1 MSGRLKHEH
10 IVAELAREIQVGRL
24 PNGAQLPGENA
35 LAARF
40 GVSRNTVRQ
49 ALTELGNQG
58 LIATHSGKGSFVT
71 FDDRAIDDRL
81 GWTRALAENGVRTA
95 TTVVLLEVVEEPEL
109 ATLFDLESATM
120 VAIDRV
126 RTIVDGA
133 PISIE
138 RSRIPAIGGLAELP
152 ERGRVDHIYDD
163 LRSVGL
169 VPEVGEEW
177 AEVIRLSANDARLLG
192 HQEGDRFLRTRR
204 LSRDLDGKFVEYVES
219 ILDPDR
225 FRLHITFGS

>member
-1 MSGRLKHEH
+1 VTGRLKHEH
-10 IVAELAREIQVGRL
+10 IVEELTREIQVGRL

-71 FDDRAIDDRL
+71 FDDRAIDERL
-81 GWTRALAENGVRTA
+81 GWTRALAEQGVQTV
-95 TTVVLLEVVEEPEL
+95 TTLVRLEIVEEPEL
-109 ATLFDLESATM
+109 AALFDLGSPRL

-133 PISIE
+133 PISVE
-138 RSRIPAIGGLAELP
+138 RSRIPAVGPLAELP
-152 ERGRVDHIYDD
+152 GRGQVDHIYDD
-163 LRSVGL
+163 LRSIGL
-169 VPEVGEEW
+169 VPEAGEEW
-177 AEVIRLSANDARLLG
+177 AELTRLKYEDALLLG
-192 HQEGDRFLRTRR
+192 RPEGERFLRTRR
-204 LSRDLDGKFVEYVES
+204 LSRDLNGRFVEYVES
-219 ILDPDR
+219 LLDPDR
-225 FRLHITFGS
+225 FRLHLSFGP

>member
-1 MSGRLKHEH
+1 VSGRLKHEH
-10 IVAELAREIQVGRL
+10 IVEELTREIQVGRL

-71 FDDRAIDDRL
+71 FDDRAIDERL
-81 GWTRALAENGVRTA
+81 GWTRALAEQGVRTV
-95 TTVVLLEVVEEPEL
+95 TRLVRLQLVEEPEL
-109 ATLFDLESATM
+109 SERFGLDCPAL

-126 RTIVDGA
+126 RSIVDGS
-133 PISIE
+133 PISLE
-138 RSRIPAIGGLAELP
+138 RSRIPAVGPLRELP
-152 ERGRVDHIYDD
+152 VRGQVDHIYDD
-163 LRSVGL
+163 LRSIGL

-177 AEVIRLSANDARLLG
+177 AELARLTPEEAGLLG
-192 HQEGDRFLRTRR
+192 REPGERFLRTRR

-219 ILDPDR
+219 LLDPDR
-225 FRLHITFGS
+225 FRLHLTFGS

>member
-1 MSGRLKHEH
+1 MTGRLKHEH
-10 IVAELAREIQVGRL
+10 IVEELAREIQVGRL

-71 FDDRAIDDRL
+71 FDDRAIDERL
-81 GWTRALAENGVRTA
+81 GWTRALAEQGVQTV
-95 TTVVLLEVVEEPEL
+95 TTLVRLDIVEEPEL
-109 ATLFDLESATM
+109 AVLFDLDSARL

-138 RSRIPAIGGLAELP
+138 RSRIPAIGPLAELP
-152 ERGRVDHIYDD
+152 GRGQVDHIYDD
-163 LRSVGL
+163 LRSAGL

-177 AEVIRLSANDARLLG
+177 AELTRLTPEDALLLG
-192 HQEGDRFLRTRR
+192 RPEGERFLRTRR
-204 LSRDLDGKFVEYVES
+204 LSRDTDGRFVEYVES
-219 ILDPDR
+219 LLDPDR
-225 FRLHITFGS
+225 FRLHLNFGP

>member
-1 MSGRLKHEH
+1 VTGRLKHEH

-71 FDDRAIDDRL
+71 FDDRAIDERL
-81 GWTRALAENGVRTA
+81 GWTRALAEQGVRTV
-95 TTVVLLEVVEEPEL
+95 TTLVRLEIVEEPEL
-109 ATLFDLESATM
+109 AALFDLGSPRL

-133 PISIE
+133 PISLE
-138 RSRIPAIGGLAELP
+138 RSRIPAVGPLAELP
-152 ERGRVDHIYDD
+152 DRGQVDHIYDD
-163 LRSVGL
+163 LRSIGL

-177 AEVIRLSANDARLLG
+177 AELTRLKYEDALLLG
-192 HQEGDRFLRTRR
+192 RPEGERFLRTRR
-204 LSRDLDGKFVEYVES
+204 LSRDLNGRFVEYVES
-219 ILDPDR
+219 LLDPDR
-225 FRLHITFGS
+225 FRLHLTFGP